1 MHIEFTATLSVI
13 TFYLLSISFQE
24 LGLKLRPL
32 EILARYD
39 IMGWSPC
46 TIALHCSEMASLSD
60 GTSGQSKNLK
70 KVSKLLARASQITYF
85 ILVLIY
91 R

>member
-1 MHIEFTATLSVI
+1 MLPNQFLMFTPPIKGIYTYKHTQKVENLCKVFLFQCKLS
-13 TFYLLSISFQE
+13 FH
-24 LGLKLRPL
+24 
-32 EILARYD
+32 
-39 IMGWSPC
+39 
-46 TIALHCSEMASLSD
+46 TIAFHCSEMASLSD